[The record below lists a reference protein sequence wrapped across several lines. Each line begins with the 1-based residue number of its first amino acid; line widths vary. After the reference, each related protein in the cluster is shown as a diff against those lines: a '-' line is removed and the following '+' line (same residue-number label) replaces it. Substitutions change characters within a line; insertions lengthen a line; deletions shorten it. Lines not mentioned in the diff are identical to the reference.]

1 MKSDIKKLNI
11 LVDRSIHL
19 KTKESRILKKYYQA
33 EEDVKN
39 GHPAAAAVLLKLRL
53 QKCRDRIKSNE
64 IEAKKKKKNIK

>member
-33 EEDVKN
+33 EEDVKM
-39 GHPAAAAVLLKLRL
+39 VILQQLLFFSS
-53 QKCRDRIKSNE
+53 CDCKSAGIGLNQM
-64 IEAKKKKKNIK
+64 K